1 MADEEV
7 QEGGKS
13 KLPIKLIA
21 IVSLIGIVLVVG
33 TVVGTLFIVGYFD
46 QPDPEEMVAEGGVG
60 SADDEEAEDT
70 GPALLETPNPSR
82 LDTLYHRFETP
93 FTANVSQS
101 RMVMQI
107 SVSLMTH
114 YDQLVID
121 NVINNEDAVRAA
133 INEALSETTEAEVMM
148 PNFRQMLEERVRIRI
163 NAMLERL
170 EDFGGIES
178 VLFTEFLVQ

>member
-1 MADEEV
+1 MADEEI
-7 QEGGKS
+7 QEGNKS

-21 IVSLIGIVLVVG
+21 IVSLIGIVVIVG
-33 TVVGTLFIVGYFD
+33 TVVGTLFITGYFD
-46 QPDPEEMVAEGGVG
+46 QPDSEEILAAGNESDTVG
-60 SADDEEAEDT
+60 DEEAEDA
-70 GPALLETPNPSR
+70 GPALLETPNPLDWIRSTIDLR
-82 LDTLYHRFETP
+82 LRLQL
-93 FTANVSQS
+93 SQS

-107 SVSLMTH
+107 SISLMTH

-121 NVINNEDAVRAA
+121 NVVNNEDAVRAA
-133 INEALSETTEAEVMM
+133 INEALSETTEAEVAM
-148 PNFRQMLEERVRIRI
+148 PNFRQVLEERARIRI

>member
-1 MADEEV
+1 
-7 QEGGKS
+7 
-13 KLPIKLIA
+13 
-21 IVSLIGIVLVVG
+21 
-33 TVVGTLFIVGYFD
+33 
-46 QPDPEEMVAEGGVG
+46 
-60 SADDEEAEDT
+60 
-70 GPALLETPNPSR
+70 
-82 LDTLYHRFETP
+82 
-93 FTANVSQS
+93 
-101 RMVMQI
+101 
-107 SVSLMTH
+107 MTH

>member
-21 IVSLIGIVLVVG
+21 IVSLIGIVVVVG
-33 TVVGTLFIVGYFD
+33 TVVGTLFITGYFD
-46 QPDPEEMVAEGGVG
+46 QPDPEEMVAEGGVE

>member
-1 MADEEV
+1 MADEEI
-7 QEGGKS
+7 QEGNKS

-21 IVSLIGIVLVVG
+21 IVSLIGIVVIVG
-33 TVVGTLFIVGYFD
+33 TVVGTLFITGYFD
-46 QPDPEEMVAEGGVG
+46 QPDSEEILAAGSESDTVG
-60 SADDEEAEDT
+60 DEEAEDA

-107 SVSLMTH
+107 SISLMTH

-121 NVINNEDAVRAA
+121 NEDAVRAA
-133 INEALSETTEAEVMM
+133 INEALSETTEAEVAM
-148 PNFRQMLEERVRIRI
+148 PNFRQVLEERVRIRI

-170 EDFGGIES
+170 ADFGGIES

>member
-1 MADEEV
+1 
-7 QEGGKS
+7 
-13 KLPIKLIA
+13 
-21 IVSLIGIVLVVG
+21 
-33 TVVGTLFIVGYFD
+33 
-46 QPDPEEMVAEGGVG
+46 
-60 SADDEEAEDT
+60 
-70 GPALLETPNPSR
+70 
-82 LDTLYHRFETP
+82 
-93 FTANVSQS
+93 
-101 RMVMQI
+101 MVMQI

-114 YDQLVID
+114 YDELVIN